1 MPRFYFH
8 FSDGKRTFT
17 DAIGLELAGCV
28 DVRNRV
34 ITQIRDLKRSQSEH
48 RIQDWSGW
56 KVIVIDAMGKQTPIM
71 PLARRLL
78 CRFLPKSWS
87 ALLKRS
93 ESALGHPLVLGQIR
107 PEP

>member
-8 FSDGKRTFT
+8 FSDGKQTFT
-17 DAIGLELAGCV
+17 DAIGLELAGFV

-56 KVIVIDAMGKQTPIM
+56 KVIVMDAMGKMVLEVGFDLKPR
-71 PLARRLL
+71 PLQETR
-78 CRFLPKSWS
+78 
-87 ALLKRS
+87 
-93 ESALGHPLVLGQIR
+93 
-107 PEP
+107 